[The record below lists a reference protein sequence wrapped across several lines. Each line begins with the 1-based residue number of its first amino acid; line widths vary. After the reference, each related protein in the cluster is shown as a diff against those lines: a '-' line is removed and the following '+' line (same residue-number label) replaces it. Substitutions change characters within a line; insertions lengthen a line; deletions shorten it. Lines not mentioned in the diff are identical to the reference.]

1 MDLNELEARAK
12 AATQG
17 EWVVGNNWNR
27 AGVTP
32 ILFGDG
38 KCFYCQKEG
47 SPNPEREELG
57 VINGKRM
64 LMHWHRRATP
74 INPEHV
80 IETADGYHQITGN
93 YEYEEGGVVRAEDAA
108 YIAAASPQ
116 VVLALIEQIRTLES
130 EVNATGFAE
139 NRMREAL
146 DELLDH
152 ETSGVCDSG
161 WDKPATRPEHQHDR
175 VMAIVDSALATP
187 PTKAAQQIA
196 ALIAVAKAVVL
207 YQDALTQADNAGI
220 GYGIEENER
229 LLTASMNALA
239 AAIQAFKTP

>member
-116 VVLALIEQIRTLES
+116 VVLALIEQIRSLACIGRLTVIIKLLVITSMKKVALFEPKMLHTL
-130 EVNATGFAE
+130 
-139 NRMREAL
+139 
-146 DELLDH
+146 LL
-152 ETSGVCDSG
+152 
-161 WDKPATRPEHQHDR
+161 P
-175 VMAIVDSALATP
+175 
-187 PTKAAQQIA
+187 
-196 ALIAVAKAVVL
+196 VL
-207 YQDALTQADNAGI
+207 
-220 GYGIEENER
+220 
-229 LLTASMNALA
+229 
-239 AAIQAFKTP
+239 K